1 MATLLLELGAI
12 VIALAVLA
20 RLAAQVG
27 FSPIPLYLLAGLLLN
42 AVLRP
47 DLSENAIAIEAQV
60 AVALL
65 LFMLG
70 LEYTGDEL
78 RESLRDGRRA
88 GAVDLVLNFTP
99 GFALGLALG
108 WSVLASVLLGGVT
121 YSSSSSIVAKILED
135 LGRLGNRETPAVLSL
150 LVIEDLAMAVYLPL
164 VSVALTGGSLLF
176 ASLSVAGAMVAVGL
190 ALYVA
195 MRHGGRVSEF
205 ISHDSDEVLLLRV
218 LGLLLVVAGVGELLR
233 FSAAV
238 AAFLFGIAVSGALV
252 DRTRTIVGPL
262 RDLLAIAFFLLFAVQ
277 VDLSQLSSWI
287 WPALI
292 LAVATMLTKLV
303 TGWYATRRVAATP
316 GRLRA
321 GTVLMARGEFSI
333 VIANLAIVA
342 GLESGLVPLAVTYV
356 LVTAVVA
363 PLATRLAGSLRVPP
377 VAVVP
382 RDPS

>member
-20 RLAAQVG
+20 RLAAHVG
-27 FSPIPLYLLAGLLLN
+27 FSPIPLYLLAGLALN
-42 AVLRP
+42 AVLQP
-47 DLSENAIAIEAQV
+47 DLSSEAVAIEAQV

-88 GAVDLVLNFTP
+88 GAVDLVLNFIP

-108 WSVLASVLLGGVT
+108 WSVLVSVLLGGVT

-150 LVIEDLAMAVYLPL
+150 LVTEDLAMAVYLPL
-164 VSVALTGGSLLF
+164 VSVALTGGGLLF
-176 ASLSVAGAMVAVGL
+176 GSLSVVGAVTAVGL

-195 MRHGGRVSEF
+195 MRHGPRLSEL

-252 DRTRTIVGPL
+252 DRARTIVGPL
-262 RDLLAIAFFLLFAVQ
+262 RDLLAIVFFLLFAVQ
-277 VDLSQLSSWI
+277 VDLAQLPRWI

-292 LAVATMLTKLV
+292 LAVATMLTKLA
-303 TGWYATRRVAATP
+303 TGWYATHRTAAAP

-363 PLATRLAGSLRVPP
+363 PLATRLAGSLRAPR
-377 VAVVP
+377 AVVASP
-382 RDPS
+382 GSN